1 MSPLF
6 AVTFSYSTL
15 IRWPVSHMQ
24 AMQMSWWD
32 DLFAMK
38 KPGKT
43 EKREVGLMS
52 APGCRNGI

>member
-1 MSPLF
+1 
-6 AVTFSYSTL
+6 
-15 IRWPVSHMQ
+15 MQ

-43 EKREVGLMS
+43 EKREVGLMT
-52 APGCRNGI
+52 APGCRSKIRTLG